1 MFHVTHLIT
10 NLTNDHSQPNDH
22 FQSTLGLYNVPPGAA
37 QVDSW
42 FQHKDALIMAVL
54 IAAGK
59 GRTGSGGAGPR
70 TPVLNIA
77 TTGAH
82 GGVCDNCLGALC
94 YRPRQCGTSQVTRTW
109 LSPAGLPQL
118 KCIHISGITRDATAR
133 FSPAGGQE
141 NVISIRYANVV
152 V

>member
-10 NLTNDHSQPNDH
+10 NLTKDHSQPNDH

-70 TPVLNIA
+70 MPVLNIA

-94 YRPRQCGTSQVTRTW
+94 YQPRRSHARGSALQVCPSSNAFTSAASPGMPQHASPLQVDR
-109 LSPAGLPQL
+109 
-118 KCIHISGITRDATAR
+118 KM
-133 FSPAGGQE
+133 
-141 NVISIRYANVV
+141 
-152 V
+152 